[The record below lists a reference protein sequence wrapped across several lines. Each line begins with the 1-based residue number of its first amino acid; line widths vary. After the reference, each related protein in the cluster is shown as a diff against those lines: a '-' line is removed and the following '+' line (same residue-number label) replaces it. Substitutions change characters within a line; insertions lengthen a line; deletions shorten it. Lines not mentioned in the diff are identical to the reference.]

1 MTAPGPGIFAT
12 MMSIAKIPFF
22 RDVKDID
29 FPAFDR
35 RVSWKRC
42 EEGETIVD
50 FEDPTSDVYFLLH
63 GEMRVLIRTISGRE
77 IILAELHGGE
87 FFGELSAID
96 GVHRSANVTALTRS
110 EMCIMPG
117 SVFRELIFTSR
128 VACHQVLRQLTGR
141 VREMNARLTEHS
153 VFDLKH
159 RLYAELLRLSHDRH
173 DHPGE
178 RVISP
183 PPFHHVLS
191 ARIGCRREQVTRELS
206 ALSHEH
212 IVERSRGGLI
222 LKKPKVL
229 RDRLDE
235 ALSEDG

>member
-1 MTAPGPGIFAT
+1 MH
-12 MMSIAKIPFF
+12 SIVRIPFF
-22 RDVKDID
+22 KEVRDID
-29 FPAFDR
+29 FVKFDR
-35 RVSWKRC
+35 RVTWKRC
-42 EEGETIVD
+42 DVGETIVD
-50 FEDPTSDVYFLLH
+50 FEDPTSDVYFLLT

-77 IILAELHGGE
+77 IILAELRSGE

-96 GVHRSANVTALTRS
+96 GVHRSANVTSLTKS

-117 SVFRELIFTSR
+117 PVFREMIFSST

-153 VFDLKH
+153 IFDLKH
-159 RLYAELLRLSHDRH
+159 RLYSELLRLSHDRH

-178 RVISP
+178 KVISP

-206 ALSHEH
+206 ILAHDHLIEK
-212 IVERSRGGLI
+212 SRGGLI
-222 LKKPKVL
+222 IKKPKIL
-229 RDRLDE
+229 KERLDE
-235 ALSEDG
+235 AMSEDG